1 VVQTVTALR
10 IGVDIGGTFTD
21 LCVLDESG
29 VVAVGKVLTTHDEP
43 ARAVESVLVDTL
55 REAGLSTVDVERFVH
70 GITLVTNA
78 PRPNGHRRRSGTRL
92 PRSRLFPWRQ
102 HDFDRRRRTRGHP
115 GADR

>member
-1 VVQTVTALR
+1 MTALR

-21 LCVLDESG
+21 LCVLDESV

-78 PRPNGHRRRSGTRL
+78 LIERKGSRTALLATAERSPTPIWHSVTSIPVISL
-92 PRSRLFPWRQ
+92 
-102 HDFDRRRRTRGHP
+102 
-115 GADR
+115 AAA